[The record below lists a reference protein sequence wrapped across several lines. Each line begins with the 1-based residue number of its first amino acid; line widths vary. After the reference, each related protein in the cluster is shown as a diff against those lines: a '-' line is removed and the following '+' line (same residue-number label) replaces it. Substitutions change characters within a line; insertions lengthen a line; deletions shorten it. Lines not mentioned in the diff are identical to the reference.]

1 MEALKDNQG
10 ELPGLPHDDQ
20 PGGPDKQTENVEV
33 TDPSTTHVSGGDART
48 GKCPPNLQTLYSFK
62 FESSSSLTTSWYLAP
77 GSAAKPLLEESKKLI
92 IEITKPLKMVTFLPE
107 LYEVPTF
114 MGVPLII
121 KDDKGMTK
129 FKADATAALIASVTI
144 TMKDVFRFASSLEL
158 CDANATVGEQMLRM
172 VDNRFSV
179 AR

>member
-1 MEALKDNQG
+1 
-10 ELPGLPHDDQ
+10 
-20 PGGPDKQTENVEV
+20 
-33 TDPSTTHVSGGDART
+33 
-48 GKCPPNLQTLYSFK
+48 
-62 FESSSSLTTSWYLAP
+62 
-77 GSAAKPLLEESKKLI
+77 
-92 IEITKPLKMVTFLPE
+92 MVTFLPE

-144 TMKDVFRFASSLEL
+144 TIKDVFRFASSLEL